1 MYLDSRIAERK
12 RGVRRR
18 LEIIVARLDLL
29 RIDRTGLDLAV
40 GRQQGHA
47 GVGRRNGSPSR
58 RNALQTRAPEDVGG
72 ASDTDG
78 ARAVEEG
85 RPDHRAFRILAA
97 QQNFDSPGYSSRP
110 RLAARERRPKRAK
123 PVPSRN
129 PYFLL
134 DVRND
139 QMLEW
144 RPMGGRVPPPRG
156 EGRAGC
162 ATFCAPSR

>member
-129 PYFLL
+129 PVL
-134 DVRND
+134 
-139 QMLEW
+139 
-144 RPMGGRVPPPRG
+144 PPRCAKRPDAG
-156 EGRAGC
+156 MEADGRKSTAPEGRGPRGLC
-162 ATFCAPSR
+162 HLLCPL